1 MTGTTI
7 AGLDDGLIQSA
18 QPEGVAT
25 ARPKPHLTRRSFLAA
40 SGIGTASLLVPGLWT
55 PARAADPW
63 ARADAIVAGIRVPA
77 FPARDF
83 PITKYGAVAGGKA
96 DCTAAIAKAI
106 AACHQAGGGR
116 VVVPAGAFLTGAV
129 RLLSNVNLY
138 VAKGATLRF

>member
-1 MTGTTI
+1 MPRHAPFVPGRL
-7 AGLDDGLIQSA
+7 G
-18 QPEGVAT
+18 P
-25 ARPKPHLTRRSFLAA
+25 RHRLAA
-40 SGIGTASLLVPGLWT
+40 LVPSLWA

-63 ARADAIVAGIRVPA
+63 ARADAIVAGIKVPT

-83 PITKYGAVAGGKA
+83 PITRYGAAGDGRT

-129 RLLSNVNLY
+129 RLPSNVNLY
-138 VAKGATLRF
+138 VAQGATLRFSSDPRKY